1 VKRLI
6 ALMLAIAAAG
16 LSATPAAAQ
25 LADTWHTISAGFQWD
40 MTRPALNSST
50 AAIAALGIIGG
61 GALLDNSAR
70 RIRCYDLHAEYQ
82 IEQPDGSWLTA
93 TGEEVHAQTGILVT
107 RAYPYPQ
114 GFITNY
120 RDSQSCYSNAGSAH
134 YARGGLLAGFS
145 GGYLIAK
152 FLPWPG
158 SPSDKFSNAPEWAAS
173 SIAALGLIGSA
184 WIIYEIAEFDECNR
198 RFLEEHFTAWRSPY
212 RTRST
217 AHRQCTD
224 KAKGTAQLYA
234 AGGLLAGISGG
245 YLLATLLPRFQLP
258 WPVAPVADTDTRTGT
273 PLFGFSFTHPNRRH
287 RIELKTDAAA
297 ETTTLHYRWRW

>member
-1 VKRLI
+1 MKRLI

-25 LADTWHTISAGFQWD
+25 LADTRHTSSAGFQWD

-61 GALLDNSAR
+61 DALLDNSAR

-82 IEQPDGSWLTA
+82 IEQSDGSWLTA
-93 TGEEVHAQTGILVT
+93 TWEEVSAQTGLLV
-107 RAYPYPQ
+107 ASPQ
-114 GFITNY
+114 NHIHRYQN
-120 RDSQSCYSNAGSAH
+120 SQRCDSNAGSIH

-145 GGYLIAK
+145 GGYLLAK
-152 FLPWPG
+152 FLPWPD
-158 SPSDKFSNAPEWAAS
+158 SPGDRFSSAPEWAAA

-224 KAKGTAQLYA
+224 KAKDTAQLYA